1 MRQPLNSTLEKMDD
15 KTFRETVMKEF
26 IEPNDSNIANTVV
39 IAHDYVRFFG
49 TTWSNGLQNSL
60 LCDVTIQ
67 IADFNDLVA
76 LIQEHP
82 YLKEE
87 HTQKYK
93 KYREYKLHIPIY
105 NKLKKEGYEGEE
117 FDMDSIIS
125 FIRRKYNMYICVMPN
140 TNGTYTCQIIEN
152 TKFMD
157 GKVDCKT
164 YDSAQYWGLLKIKDY
179 IVKE

>member
-87 HTQKYK
+87 HTHK
-93 KYREYKLHIPIY
+93 
-105 NKLKKEGYEGEE
+105 N
-117 FDMDSIIS
+117 
-125 FIRRKYNMYICVMPN
+125 IRN
-140 TNGTYTCQIIEN
+140 IEN
-152 TKFMD
+152 TN
-157 GKVDCKT
+157 
-164 YDSAQYWGLLKIKDY
+164 Y
-179 IVKE
+179 IFLYIIN

>member
-26 IEPNDSNIANTVV
+26 IEPNDSNIVNQVV

-105 NKLKKEGYEGEE
+105 NKLKKEGY
-117 FDMDSIIS
+117 
-125 FIRRKYNMYICVMPN
+125 
-140 TNGTYTCQIIEN
+140 
-152 TKFMD
+152 
-157 GKVDCKT
+157 
-164 YDSAQYWGLLKIKDY
+164 
-179 IVKE
+179 